1 MEREMS
7 DQSTALQAIFNRI
20 EAGNRLSQRDLQMLV
35 AAVRSQQMTIATGD
49 RAVAI
54 GGSADGAVIVTGD
67 RNVVITGANVEA
79 ILALQGRRPRSEKL
93 LIQEVQNEV
102 AARLK
107 QSLHNQVFIHL
118 EMQQG
123 SEQVKRPW
131 DSEIKIGD
139 QPTESL
145 SETTDILQVFDRA
158 DVAGKLLILGAP
170 GVGKTTTL
178 LELAKEICERAN
190 EDSEFPIPVLVNL
203 SSWKGASQ
211 LISDWLVGELK
222 LKYGVKNEI
231 GRKWVE
237 NSQLLPL
244 LDGLD
249 ELDSSLHIPC
259 VHALNQFINSTYR
272 PSGIVVC
279 SRQDEYSNFKTKLQL
294 NGAVSLQALNTKQI
308 QEYLSFISRQDI
320 WNFIQ
325 TDPNLTELVRTPLF
339 LSILVLIYKQISIGE
354 LKSLSS
360 RKESIKYL
368 LNVYITRML
377 MRNSINNLEL
387 KNRIYSQRKS
397 ENWLIWLAQEMQF
410 RSRFEFLI
418 EDIQPDLVALTAAQ
432 DKILSARVALIL
444 VCLLILAGIFSGKI
458 FSLGGIFIFGLIVIS
473 ILSFYGLIF
482 SLLEDKIIIG
492 ENYKWEWKNLNIQIV
507 TLSLIVLFVLIILN
521 SLNIGGASI
530 PTVGILFPILL
541 NQLRHCLVIVSVDT
555 KLIPNQGIW
564 RSLKNSFDILLIF
577 ILSFGISGATFWY
590 FGLDLIGAIIGIAG
604 CFLGVAFGFK
614 IGGEACIRHFFLRLI
629 LSLKGYT
636 PWNYARFLNYATDRL
651 LLQRVGGRYRFIHR
665 LLQEHFA
672 AMSLEQVKGDR

>member
-1 MEREMS
+1 MS

>member
-368 LNVYITRML
+368 LNACITRML